1 MRRIFGTLVLLILS
15 ILFLENYVALGTTKE
30 AQVSSRDGVQ
40 RIDVIVDSYS
50 FEPDHIVVTAN
61 KPVEIDL
68 KSVTSLIPHNFT
80 INYPDAGLNVDEDI
94 PHGKDLKV
102 TFTPTKPGSY
112 EFYCDKK
119 FLFDSHKD
127 KGMKGVLEVKP

>member
-68 KSVTSLIPHNFT
+68 KSVTGLIPHNFT

>member
-1 MRRIFGTLVLLILS
+1 MRRLFVTSVLLILLM
-15 ILFLENYVALGTTKE
+15 LFLQNYLVLGTTKE
-30 AQVSSRDGVQ
+30 AQVSSTDGVQ

-50 FEPDHIVVTAN
+50 FDPDHIVVTAN
-61 KPVEIDL
+61 KPVELTL
-68 KSVTSLIPHNFT
+68 KSVTTLIPHNFT
-80 INYPDAGLNVDEDI
+80 INYPDAELNVDEDI
-94 PHGKDLKV
+94 PHGKDVKV

-127 KGMKGVLEVKP
+127 KGMKGILEVKP